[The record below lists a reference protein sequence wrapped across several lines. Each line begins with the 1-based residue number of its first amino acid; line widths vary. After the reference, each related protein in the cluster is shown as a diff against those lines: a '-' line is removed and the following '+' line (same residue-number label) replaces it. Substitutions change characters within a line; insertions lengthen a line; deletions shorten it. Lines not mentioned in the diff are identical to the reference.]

1 MKNKIS
7 VIIPVNNTEQYLESC
22 IESLLA
28 QTYQNWEAILINDG
42 SSDDSRAIIQ
52 SYEQED
58 ARIKLIDLKVN
69 KGVGHARNIGLDVAT
84 GEFIY
89 FLDSDDT
96 LDQYAL
102 GLLISNITHR
112 EVIFGSFNLQHK
124 KANLTLPVKHKV
136 KNSKAKFQSESVLNR
151 LFRRSLIDELNL
163 RFDENYRYYSDLTFL
178 LPLIDHL
185 KIVPTITG
193 YIYKKQW
200 RKDPDSPKSLT
211 QEDDVVKIKEYVKR
225 FHHFSQQYSENP
237 KVIKFLCNQF
247 ISYYCQYVIFVLQ
260 EQEIYSE
267 VLEDLSTV
275 VHFVNNHSYSK
286 KVSYFIKR
294 ELKAIGN
301 RDEKKLRKL
310 LKLHKVLR
318 ITSRSLSG
326 RQKLYRALYNYVF
339 TKLPMQNKTIVFESF
354 LGKNYSD
361 SPKNIYEEL
370 LNEKKDYKYIW
381 VFAKTGKEIPGNA
394 KQVKRLSLAYFY
406 YMARAKYWVSNS
418 RIPKA
423 LKKREG
429 NVYLQTWH
437 GTPLKKLVFDMN
449 DVHSANP
456 NYKADFFEQSR
467 RWDYLISAN
476 SYSSEIFKRAFKF
489 DNHMFEYGYPRN
501 DILHS
506 RNKAQL
512 MNKIKMQLNIP
523 LEKKVILYAPTWRDD
538 EFYKPGKY
546 KFTLR
551 FDLQRL
557 QEELGDEY
565 VVLLR
570 THYFI
575 ADHLETENY
584 EGFAYNVSKYD
595 DISELYLIADIL
607 ITDYSSVF
615 FDYANLKRP
624 ILFFTYD
631 LEKYRD
637 TLRGFYI
644 DMESE
649 LPGPLVFSNEEII
662 NSIKNI
668 DQVKDQYQDKY
679 DQFYDRFCGWEQGN
693 ASKKISGEVFNS

>member
-7 VIIPVNNTEQYLESC
+7 IIIPVYNTEVYLENC
-22 IESLLA
+22 IESLINQA
-28 QTYQNWEAILINDG
+28 YSNWEAILINDG
-42 SSDDSRAIIQ
+42 STDNSLSIIRNYEKQDSR
-52 SYEQED
+52 
-58 ARIKLIDLKVN
+58 IKSIDLKVN
-69 KGVGHARNIGLDVAT
+69 KGVAHARNTGLDVAT

-89 FLDSDDT
+89 FLDSDDS

-102 GLLISNITHR
+102 GLLISNITHH
-112 EVIFGSFNLQHK
+112 EVIFGSFNKQNK
-124 KANLTLPVKHKV
+124 KANLTLPVKHRIKY
-136 KNSKAKFQSESVLNR
+136 SKSKFRNESVLNR
-151 LFRRSLIDELNL
+151 LFRRTLVDELNL
-163 RFDENYRYYSDLTFL
+163 RFEEDYRYYSDLTFL
-178 LPLIDHL
+178 LPLLDYF
-185 KIVPTITG
+185 KTVPTITG

-200 RKDPDSPKSLT
+200 RKDPDSPESLT
-211 QEDDVVKIKEYVKR
+211 QHDDVAKIKEYVER
-225 FHHFSQQYSENP
+225 FHKLTEVYSENP
-237 KVIKFLCNQF
+237 KAIKFLCNQF

-260 EQEIYSE
+260 EQDIYPE
-267 VLEDLSTV
+267 VLEDLSSV
-275 VHFVNNHSYSK
+275 VQFIDTHSYSRRI
-286 KVSYFIKR
+286 SFFIKR
-294 ELKAIGN
+294 ELKAIRN
-301 RDEKKLRKL
+301 KDEKKLRKL

-318 ITSRSLSG
+318 ITSRSLKG
-326 RQKLYRALYNYVF
+326 RQKLYRTLYNYVF

-370 LNEKKDYKYIW
+370 INENKEYNYIW
-381 VFAKTGKEIPGNA
+381 VFAKPGKDIPGNA

-429 NVYLQTWH
+429 NIYLQTWH

-456 NYKADFFEQSR
+456 NYKADFYEQSR

-476 SYSSEIFKRAFKF
+476 SYSSEIFQRAFKF
-489 DNHMFEYGYPRN
+489 NNRMFEYGYPRN

-506 RNKAQL
+506 DNKTQL
-512 MNKIKMQLNIP
+512 MERFKTQLNIP
-523 LEKKVILYAPTWRDD
+523 LDKKVILYAPTWRDD
-538 EFYKPGKY
+538 EFYKPGQY
-546 KFTLR
+546 KFSLR
-551 FDLQRL
+551 FDLERL

-575 ADHLETENY
+575 ADHLNTEDF
-584 EGFAYNVSKYD
+584 EGFAFNVSKYD

-649 LPGPLVFSNEEII
+649 LPGPLVFTNDEII
-662 NSIKNI
+662 DSIKNI
-668 DQVKDQYQDKY
+668 DQVKEQYQAKY
-679 DQFYDRFCGWEQGN
+679 DQFYDRFCGWEHGD
-693 ASKKISGEVFNS
+693 ASKKISGEVFS